1 MGQMPEYSAYILG
14 PDGHIQSRLDLIC
27 RDEADARGQAK
38 ALAGG
43 FDVELWELNKR
54 IGLFKGQTRPS
65 RMMG

>member
-1 MGQMPEYSAYILG
+1 MGRMPEYSAYILG
-14 PDGHIQSRLDLIC
+14 PDGRIQSRLDLIC

-43 FDVELWELNKR
+43 FDVELWGLNKR